1 LHPFSRLPRIF
12 FLFFFTLSFF
22 VFLSFFAFSPFFT
35 FSSFFTFLFFFP
47 LFFLMS
53 SARLFPLFLCLHR
66 RQNKNAARISRV
78 SKQINPQEKM
88 SSWSP
93 ASFAGRRI

>member
-35 FSSFFTFLFFFP
+35 FLFFFT

-66 RQNKNAARISRV
+66 RQNKNAARMSRV
-78 SKQINPQEKM
+78 SKQINPQEKI
-88 SSWSP
+88 SSCSP